1 VHWYSLCNHGI
12 LNRYLSKERI
22 MKLYLPTPKELYD
35 LLGRAGIDYEVVEM
49 FEGVRVFRI
58 EVDERVEDD
67 NE

>member
-1 VHWYSLCNHGI
+1 
-12 LNRYLSKERI
+12 
-22 MKLYLPTPKELYD
+22 MKLYLPTPKELYA
-35 LLGRAGIDYEVVEM
+35 LLDRAGIDYEVVEM

>member
-1 VHWYSLCNHGI
+1 
-12 LNRYLSKERI
+12 
-22 MKLYLPTPKELYD
+22 MKLYLPTPKELYA
-35 LLGRAGIDYEVVEM
+35 LLDRSGIDYEVVEM